1 MLSTNHCPV
10 RLQPPACTGARPSL
24 PTTTNVV
31 PIPVLLAH
39 SRVVAQ
45 RQARQETQLTTCNVG
60 VVLQPRFPGRYS
72 RVAAHPCHACTLSHA
87 QQLWR
92 PSTYSIVFRR
102 GRVTFVL
109 DKTWRCPPSVCPF
122 ARQVSDGIMNIGS
135 KPDSPEG
142 PGTETRFVHANMHQK
157 RLSIGFVEQCF
168 GHVLV
173 QTAQRRQ
180 QPSCSFHVTCREHW
194 QQEKAHSRTWVSYI

>member
-1 MLSTNHCPV
+1 MLSTNHCLV

-39 SRVVAQ
+39 PRIVAQ
-45 RQARQETQLTTCNVG
+45 WQARQETQLTTCNVG

-72 RVAAHPCHACTLSHA
+72 RVAAHPCHPCTLSHA

-92 PSTYSIVFRR
+92 PSTYSILFRR
-102 GRVTFVL
+102 ERVTFIL

-122 ARQVSDGIMNIGS
+122 ARQVSDGIMNIVPS
-135 KPDSPEG
+135 QIHRK
-142 PGTETRFVHANMHQK
+142 AQAQK
-157 RLSIGFVEQCF
+157 
-168 GHVLV
+168 HVLCT
-173 QTAQRRQ
+173 QI
-180 QPSCSFHVTCREHW
+180 CI
-194 QQEKAHSRTWVSYI
+194 KAGHQLDLSNDALVMF